1 MEKFSRELNGY
12 KRSEV
17 NQLLKEIIDQNEKMI
32 SKIENQKQQINL
44 LNEKIV
50 HYQNIEES
58 LRMALDKAENVGVY
72 LRKEAQN
79 EADQIIAKA
88 RRNADYIVN
97 DALLRSEKLQL
108 KNDQVER
115 NLRVLKRK
123 LRSIIEQQ
131 LEVVEEIEVL
141 EVDD

>member
-1 MEKFSRELNGY
+1 
-12 KRSEV
+12 
-17 NQLLKEIIDQNEKMI
+17 MI

-58 LRMALDKAENVGVY
+58 LRMALDRAENVGVY

>member
-17 NQLLKEIIDQNEKMI
+17 NQLLKEIIDQTEKMI

>member
-17 NQLLKEIIDQNEKMI
+17 NQLLKEIIDQTEKMI

-58 LRMALDKAENVGVY
+58 LRMALDRAENVGVY

-79 EADQIIAKA
+79 KADQIIAKA

>member
-17 NQLLKEIIDQNEKMI
+17 NQLLKEIIDQTEKMI

-58 LRMALDKAENVGVY
+58 LRMALDRAENVGVY

>member
-1 MEKFSRELNGY
+1 MEKFSR
-12 KRSEV
+12 EV
-17 NQLLKEIIDQNEKMI
+17 NQLLKEIIDQTEKMI

-58 LRMALDKAENVGVY
+58 LRMALDRAENVGVY